1 MANKLKGITIGI
13 GADTTE
19 LTKALKDVNSVI
31 SKSNTELKDLN
42 KALKLDPKN
51 TELLAQKQEVLKNN
65 ISATTERLNKLKE
78 AQEQMKSAGVV
89 TEEQKE
95 SYRALSVEI
104 AKSESALK
112 QMNTE
117 LKNTTKIDLSK
128 LKDGL
133 KKVGEIALDVSKKLV
148 EVTAKISAVVGGALA
163 SVVGLGVKSYASLE
177 QNIGGIQKLFGD
189 SADELIKKSQEAY
202 KTAGLSANQYMET
215 ATSFSASL
223 LKGLGGDTQQ
233 AVALTD
239 RAIRD
244 MSDNANTFGSSME
257 EVMNVY
263 KALSKEQYSTLDNLR
278 LGYAGTKE
286 GMKQLIADAS
296 QYKDI
301 QEELGIT
308 VDASSMSFDNMI
320 NAISVIQSKM
330 GIAGTTTKEAEG
342 TISGSLNMMKASF
355 DNFLN
360 GSGSPEALSESIMSF
375 LKNIAGAI
383 KKLAPSILK
392 GLVGLI
398 KDLVPQVIKL
408 IMDLLPELASAL
420 TDLIDSLL
428 DMVTNNQDKLQ
439 ETITNI
445 INTIVLFFT
454 ENLPKVLEIAIQLV
468 VTLAKGIAEAV
479 PTLVPAIVECLVT
492 MVNTLVENLPL
503 LIDTAI
509 ELIMALAEA
518 LLDNLDIILM
528 AIVDAIVGIIECLD
542 EELPKIEDK
551 IPELIEKIVQ
561 TLIKLIPKLLEALIK
576 IIEALLKFIVN
587 SYSRWIEKGKEI
599 LGKLGEGLKEA
610 IPKVIE
616 KIKELIGKIAEK
628 IGELP
633 GKAIQWGKD
642 MIQGLIDGIKGMIGN
657 VGKAVKGV
665 ADKIASFLH
674 FSKPDEG
681 PLHEYQ
687 TWMPDF
693 VEGLA
698 KGIRQSSHLL
708 EDASLGLAD
717 DMSSSILGSTSR
729 ALKGLNAGINSS
741 LNPNINPSYSY
752 DLNYQ
757 LMANAMKEALN
768 DMDIVMDDRQMGK
781 FITKTVS
788 EEVYS

>member
-1 MANKLKGITIGI
+1 MASNKRIKGITIEI
-13 GADTTE
+13 GGE
-19 LTKALKDVNSVI
+19 TKGLDQALQKVNQTI
-31 SKSNTELKDLN
+31 NKTNTELKDLD

-51 TELLAQKQEVLKNN
+51 TELLAQKQEVLSKN
-65 ISATTERLNKLKE
+65 IDATKERLKMLTE
-78 AQEQMKSAGVV
+78 AQKQLGSYNNL

-95 SYRALSVEI
+95 KYRALEVEI
-104 AKSESALK
+104 THAKDSLNK
-112 QMNTE
+112 MNEE
-117 LKNTTKIDLSK
+117 LKNTSKIDLSK
-128 LKDGL
+128 IQNGL
-133 KKVGEIALDVSKKLV
+133 KKVGEVALEVSKKLLQV
-148 EVTAKISAVVGGALA
+148 STAIGGALS

-177 QNIGGIQKLFGD
+177 QNIGGIEKLFGD
-189 SADELIKKSQEAY
+189 SAEKLIENSKKAY

-223 LKGLGGDTQQ
+223 LKGLGNDTEKATQ
-233 AVALTD
+233 LTD

-263 KALSKEQYSTLDNLR
+263 KALSKEQFSTLDNLR
-278 LGYAGTKE
+278 LGYSGTKK
-286 GMKQLIADAS
+286 GMEQLIKDAS
-296 QYKDI
+296 TYTDI

-633 GKAIQWGKD
+633 GKAVQWGKD
-642 MIQGLIDGIKGMIGN
+642 MIQGLIDGIKGMIGK
-657 VGKAVKGV
+657 VGEAAGKV
-665 ADKIASFLH
+665 AEKIKNFLH
-674 FSKPDEG
+674 FSRPDTG
-681 PLHEYQ
+681 PLREYEE
-687 TWMPDF
+687 WMPDF

-698 KGIRQSSHLL
+698 TSLRKSSGLL
-708 EDASLGLAD
+708 ESATLDMANGMANSVMTNTSNALRGLRSGIDASLNPT
-717 DMSSSILGSTSR
+717 I
-729 ALKGLNAGINSS
+729 
-741 LNPNINPSYSY
+741 NPNISY
-752 DLNYQ
+752 DLNYK
-757 LMANAMKEALN
+757 LMASAMKEALKE
-768 DMDIVMDDRQMGK
+768 VQVELDDRELGRFVDKQ
-781 FITKTVS
+781 VS